1 MIDLGLREC
10 DLKPAFLMLSSC
22 HVELWR
28 GARSTDGSETE
39 ISAAHLDKSCRWLQ
53 LVYGQDNPDVTSE
66 NSFEIFDTHSLLDT
80 TPSQTSSVPF
90 TGELITCDK
99 RRRTNL
105 ERDLQVL
112 RDRQALHIEE
122 LAHTREVK
130 RRLEYEAADER
141 ATRRR
146 LERTLRVLETK
157 LGKAQRRADDAHAL
171 VCMEANARRKCEQ
184 MITEERT
191 KRRELEEHIQRQAK
205 SARPL
210 LEGLAGLFQRAGSQV
225 KLDAVISPAPEGSLR
240 RLTKASTRDS

>member
-1 MIDLGLREC
+1 M
-10 DLKPAFLMLSSC
+10 KPAFLMLSSC
-22 HVELWR
+22 HIELWR
-28 GARSTDGSETE
+28 RARSTNGSETE
-39 ISAAHLDKSCRWLQ
+39 TSAAHLDKSCRWLQ
-53 LVYGQDNPDVTSE
+53 LIYGQDSEVTSE
-66 NSFEIFDTHSLLDT
+66 NSFEIFDTLSLLDT
-80 TPSQTSSVPF
+80 TSSQASSVPF

-157 LGKAQRRADDAHAL
+157 LAKAQRRADDAHAL

-191 KRRELEEHIQRQAK
+191 KRRELEEHIQRQAQ

-225 KLDAVISPAPEGSLR
+225 KLDAVIRPAPEGSLR
-240 RLTKASTRDS
+240 RLTKASTRDG